1 MKQQPTIEDVARKTS
16 LSISTVSLVLNDKPN
31 VSEATRRRVK
41 KAIREMGYH
50 PHRSA
55 RVLASKLSGN
65 IGFILTEDHFKQSEP
80 FYTKIFLGTEFAAR
94 EQNYYILLTT
104 VHKQFKKGESVPR
117 FLLER
122 NVDGVII
129 AGKIDGQYVDH
140 IASMGVPIVLVDF
153 IFPLKKFSSV
163 LIDNRRGAAA
173 AVDHLFEQ
181 GYTEI
186 GFIGGDIQHPSISER
201 FEGYKES
208 LHVHHI
214 PFREPYVD
222 NIEDDTGIDNGY
234 RAIGRMVSRNMKLE
248 AVFAANDALA
258 IGCMKYFKERG
269 VRIPQD
275 IALAGFD
282 DIETSSH
289 LEPRL
294 TTVRVFKEEIG
305 KLAVE
310 HLVDTIKSKS
320 QAVVTIHVPVELVV
334 RESSSAQAPPLKQ
347 SLSKVS
353 VVAGR

>member
-1 MKQQPTIEDVARKTS
+1 MKQRPTIEDVARKTS

-31 VSEATRRRVK
+31 VSEETRRKVK

-55 RVLASKLSGN
+55 RLLATKSTGN
-65 IGFILTEDHFKQSEP
+65 IGFILTEDHFQQSEP

-94 EQNYYILLTT
+94 EKNYYILLST
-104 VHKQFKKGESVPR
+104 VDKHFKNEESVPR

-129 AGKIDGQYVDH
+129 SGKIDERYVDQ

-153 IFPLKKFSSV
+153 TFPLKKISSV

-173 AVDHLFEQ
+173 AVDHLFRQ
-181 GYTEI
+181 GYTKI
-186 GFIGGDIQHPSISER
+186 GFIGGDIQHPSIAER

-208 LHVHHI
+208 LRSHNI
-214 PFREPYVD
+214 PCRSSMVD
-222 NIEDDTGIDNGY
+222 ITEVDTGSDNGY
-234 RAIGRMVSRNMKLE
+234 QAIHRLVSTNIKIE
-248 AVFAANDALA
+248 AIFAANDALA
-258 IGCMKYFKERG
+258 IGCMKYCKEHG
-269 VRIPQD
+269 IRIPD
-275 IALAGFD
+275 NIALAGFD

-305 KLAVE
+305 KLAAE
-310 HLVDTIKSKS
+310 HLIDIIKSKS
-320 QAVVTIHVPVELVV
+320 PAVVTIHVPVELIV
-334 RESSSAQAPPLKQ
+334 RESSGASKFSPEQ
-347 SLSKVS
+347 SLSGVS
-353 VVAGR
+353 LAND